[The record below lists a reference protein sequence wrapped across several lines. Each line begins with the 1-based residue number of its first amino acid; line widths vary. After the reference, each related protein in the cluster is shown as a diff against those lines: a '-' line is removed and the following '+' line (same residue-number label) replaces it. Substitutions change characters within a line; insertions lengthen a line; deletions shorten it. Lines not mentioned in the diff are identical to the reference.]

1 MHVIRQSTKTLQ
13 KRWFLKMKNLNIW
26 KIFCAMLL
34 ILTIY
39 ICLRYINITYKITKT
54 ISTFHCLRT
63 NTKHLPLIT
72 LQFLHFRHVLN
83 ALRLYNFR
91 CEFTTV
97 CLQETTFIVFIATMC
112 APLQENS
119 RQQRTI

>member
-1 MHVIRQSTKTLQ
+1 MVFKNEEP
-13 KRWFLKMKNLNIW
+13 KYMENFLRYATYSYNLYMSQI
-26 KIFCAMLL
+26 
-34 ILTIY
+34 
-39 ICLRYINITYKITKT
+39 YINITYKITKT